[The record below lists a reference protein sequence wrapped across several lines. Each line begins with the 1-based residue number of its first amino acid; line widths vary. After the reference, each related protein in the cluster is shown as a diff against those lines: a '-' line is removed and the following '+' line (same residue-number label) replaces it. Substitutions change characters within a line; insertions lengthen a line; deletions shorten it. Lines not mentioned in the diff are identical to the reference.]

1 MKYAQYIF
9 TFLMGYFVYAF
20 VEIAGRGY
28 THWTMCLTGG
38 IVLTLLYIMNKS
50 RTMTLIKSCITGA
63 LMITAIEFAVGV
75 FDNIIMGWSVW
86 DYSGLRFNFMGQICP
101 LFTTIW
107 SILCIPA
114 FYLCRIIRRRF
125 D

>member
-1 MKYAQYIF
+1 
-9 TFLMGYFVYAF
+9 MGYFVYAF